1 MSNGNTDKL
10 YEFLCDIDQVRL
22 ANKFS
27 GVVDNP
33 TNATVRKV
41 TGDIC
46 IKLYTIIT
54 RSKKPSDMS
63 LLTYD
68 DQLGKAVSCL
78 QRADHA
84 DSLNRW
90 AADVVSSYV
99 PVHKRIE
106 G

>member
-1 MSNGNTDKL
+1 MANNTDTL
-10 YEFLCDIDQVRL
+10 YDFLCDIDQVRL
-22 ANKFS
+22 ANKLR
-27 GVVDNP
+27 GVADNP

-54 RSKKPSDMS
+54 RSSKPSDMS
-63 LLTYD
+63 LMTYD
-68 DQLGKAVSCL
+68 DNVNKAVGCL

-90 AADVVSSYV
+90 AADVVNSYV